1 MINAAIIGLGRWGQI
16 LVNSVQGKSDKI
28 KIIAGRTET
37 LSDNAKAFAGS
48 HGFPLTASY
57 NDLLQRSDIDYPTQ
71 HPRGAGPASS
81 SSR

>member
-37 LSDNAKAFAGS
+37 LSDNAKEDQRRQMAHHGGPEAMLNAGTFAMSPIPGKDVEIES
-48 HGFPLTASY
+48 LT
-57 NDLLQRSDIDYPTQ
+57 
-71 HPRGAGPASS
+71 
-81 SSR
+81 